1 MTSGKQ
7 FLACICV
14 AAALWFMGCRGLGG
28 NSPSTNATAGATP
41 ASRTDATPSTKT
53 NTDAAET
60 GVEKVKPAP
69 GTGNVQGKVLYN
81 GQPAAGI
88 EVKLCEKFNQFFG
101 GCSGKTFTAKSDA
114 AGEYVITNVEPMTY
128 ETLMVRVFD
137 TDTYVF
143 ATTGIAG
150 LSSAKYEVAA
160 DKTLFVRPSHLF
172 KTDLKLTDPK
182 AGSKVSAQGLVLK
195 WQAYPD
201 ASYYKLSI
209 YPEEVSVTS
218 PYIGERVEAN
228 SFSVDKPLPKGAY
241 RWQVEAYNDSD
252 EKIAESAKDVKFNI
266 TD

>member
-14 AAALWFMGCRGLGG
+14 AAAVWFMGCRGLGG

-41 ASRTDATPSTKT
+41 ASGTGVTPSTKT
-53 NTDAAET
+53 NTDVAET

-81 GQPAAGI
+81 GKPVPGI
-88 EVKLCEKFNQFFG
+88 EAKLCEKFNQFFG

-114 AGEYVITNVEPMTY
+114 EGEYVITNVEPMTY

-150 LSSAKYEVAA
+150 LSSAKYEVKA
-160 DKTLFVRPSHLF
+160 DQTLFVRPSNLF
-172 KTDLKLTDPK
+172 KSDLKLIDPK
-182 AGSKVSAQGLVLK
+182 AGAKVSAQGLELK

-201 ASYYKLSI
+201 AAYYKLSI
-209 YPEEVSVTS
+209 YPQEASVTS
-218 PYIGERVEAN
+218 PYIGERIEAT
-228 SFSVDKPLPKGAY
+228 SFSVDKPLPKGTY
-241 RWQVEAYNDSD
+241 RWIIEAYNDSD
-252 EKIAESAKDVKFNI
+252 QKLAESAKDVKFSI
-266 TD
+266 TE